1 MQSSS
6 EMVIAL
12 AFHWVWEEEEL
23 LLLLFMLL
31 FAQRVHFVAP
41 ATGFASEEVY
51 CLNAI
56 GSKYRVSHLLWVCL
70 SNNRY
75 VRQTIK
81 DLEYFTAAFLLKKQ
95 GLTFPVCGSGL
106 CKRQILVWQK
116 IVGSFFPYL
125 CTWNHHVSLFRVY
138 KLTCIHFLIRFQELH
153 LIFCTIF

>member
-31 FAQRVHFVAP
+31 FAQRVHYIAP
-41 ATGFASEEVY
+41 ATGFASKEVY

-81 DLEYFTAAFLLKKQ
+81 DLEYFAAAFLLKKQ
-95 GLTFPVCGSGL
+95 GLTVPVCGRERALQKADIGL
-106 CKRQILVWQK
+106 TKNCRI
-116 IVGSFFPYL
+116 IFPL
-125 CTWNHHVSLFRVY
+125 LMC
-138 KLTCIHFLIRFQELH
+138 LTSSCFTF
-153 LIFCTIF
+153 

>member
-1 MQSSS
+1 MQEKMQSSS

-31 FAQRVHFVAP
+31 FAQRVHYIAP
-41 ATGFASEEVY
+41 ATGFASKEVY

-95 GLTFPVCGSGL
+95 GLTVPVCGSRL
-106 CKRQILVWQK
+106 CKKQILVWQK
-116 IVGSFFPYL
+116 IVGSFFLYL
-125 CTWNHHVSLFRVY
+125 CTWNPHVSLFRVY
-138 KLTCIHFLIRFQELH
+138 KAH
-153 LIFCTIF
+153 LYSLSH